1 MQLKL
6 LPAVVLFGLAS
17 LIRAVAADDP
27 ADTIKALQQRIE
39 QLDQKVRILERKN
52 ELEQDAAAEKSK
64 AAPRISIDAGG
75 FSAGSADTNFV
86 LKLRGG
92 FQADAR
98 FYPGDETPAKDTF
111 LLRRVRP
118 IVEGTVYGKFDYRL
132 MLDFASGVSS
142 STFNNGNVLDAYV
155 NYRILPELQV
165 QAGKFKEPVGLER
178 LQSWQNL
185 LFVER
190 GLPTQLVPNR

>member
-1 MQLKL
+1 MQLQL

-75 FSAGSADTNFV
+75 FSAGSADTH
-86 LKLRGG
+86 
-92 FQADAR
+92 

-142 STFNNGNVLDAYV
+142 ST
-155 NYRILPELQV
+155 
-165 QAGKFKEPVGLER
+165 
-178 LQSWQNL
+178 
-185 LFVER
+185 
-190 GLPTQLVPNR
+190 